1 MYTGGVQAEFRALRH
16 ECRQQLEDLLPYPL
30 IIVLQRRGAGAL
42 ARTLA
47 ADISLPTVV
56 WTAGV
61 LVQMRHEDS
70 GQSCM
75 LVWHT
80 RVAYFLP
87 VCHTSVAY

>member
-1 MYTGGVQAEFRALRH
+1 MHTGGVKAEFRALRH

-30 IIVLQRRGAGAL
+30 IIVLQRRGAVAL

-61 LVQMRHEDS
+61 L
-70 GQSCM
+70 GF
-75 LVWHT
+75 LVDAHT
-80 RVAYFLP
+80 ITVSSLA
-87 VCHTSVAY
+87 C